1 MKINFGAQFFF
12 ILPTVYVAAGRGTKE
27 NGHGYIIQHSAAAA
41 EDWRR
46 KWVIATKPG
55 DGEGRTA
62 TALNEE
68 AFPGI
73 IGSHFVMFVHLPWP
87 RPSWPLS

>member
-1 MKINFGAQFFF
+1 MGMA
-12 ILPTVYVAAGRGTKE
+12 ILFNT
-27 NGHGYIIQHSAAAA
+27 

-55 DGEGRTA
+55 DAEGRTA

-73 IGSHFVMFVHLPWP
+73 IGSHFVMFVHLPWTTIMAAT
-87 RPSWPLS
+87 LELNQY